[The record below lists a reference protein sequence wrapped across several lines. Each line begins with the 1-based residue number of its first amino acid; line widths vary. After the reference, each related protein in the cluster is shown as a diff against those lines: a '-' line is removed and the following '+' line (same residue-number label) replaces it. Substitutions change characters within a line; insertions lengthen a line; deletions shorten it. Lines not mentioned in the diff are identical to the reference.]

1 MEACQIDRTRD
12 TEKTH
17 LLGHTLRMNRC
28 YLNSPTP
35 IILLALV
42 ASLGRFTYA
51 QSSPESKKS
60 SEKFKSVSILTEM
73 PADQMGKVMNMMS
86 ASLGVNCNF
95 CHEGTNF
102 AKETVGKKDVARKML
117 EMTLGLNR
125 DFFQGRVEVNC
136 YTCHRGQSQPSTTLA
151 LDRAKPV
158 VPPIQSEKM
167 PSANDIF
174 AKHAT
179 ALGGPEKPV
188 SIKTLHVIAKRIEP
202 NGAIEPEELWQ
213 TASGLSRMVTQYG
226 SIAVVEGFDGTS
238 AWKRANDNVIAL
250 KSDEAEQIR
259 IEAAIAFASESLPS
273 RYSKAAFK
281 IVDRVDGREVY
292 VLTATS
298 EGKLEERLYFDVQTG
313 LLSRRI
319 ASVPTVLG
327 AFEFQ
332 VTYRDYREFEGR
344 RHPTLI
350 QFAIP
355 NITWTRQVTAIETN
369 VQFDDSL
376 FQKSK

>member
-1 MEACQIDRTRD
+1 M
-12 TEKTH
+12 
-17 LLGHTLRMNRC
+17 LM
-28 YLNSPTP
+28 
-35 IILLALV
+35 LV
-42 ASLGRFTYA
+42 ANLGRFSHA
-51 QSSPESKKS
+51 QSSLEAKKA
-60 SEKFKSVSILTEM
+60 SEKFKNVSILTEM
-73 PADQMGKVMNMMS
+73 PADEMGKVMNLMS

-102 AKETVGKKDVARKML
+102 AKENVGKKDVARKML
-117 EMTLGLNR
+117 AMTLGLNR

-151 LDRAKPV
+151 LDRAKPID
-158 VPPIQSEKM
+158 PPIQSEKT
-167 PSANDIF
+167 PKANEIL
-174 AKHAT
+174 AKHAA

-188 SIKTLHVIAKRIEP
+188 SIKTLHVIANRIEP
-202 NGAIEPEELWQ
+202 NGAIESEELWQ
-213 TASGLSRMVTQYG
+213 TSSGLSRMVTQYG

-238 AWKRANDNVIAL
+238 AWKRANDDVIVL

-259 IEAAIAFASESLPS
+259 IEAAIAFASETLPP
-273 RYSKAAFK
+273 RYSEAVFQR
-281 IVDRVDGREVY
+281 VDRVDGREVY
-292 VLTATS
+292 ALTATS

-332 VTYRDYREFEGR
+332 VTYRDYKEFSGR

-355 NITWTRQVTAIETN
+355 NITWTRQVTAVETN
-369 VQFDDSL
+369 LQLDYSL